1 MLDLTP
7 IVQAVIALAASAITI
22 FLIPWLKTRFGNE
35 TLEKARSW
43 VEIAVYAAEKLYG
56 AGNGDQKLEYAEA
69 FLAQH
74 GIKLDT
80 SELIAMVNAE
90 IKKMEQ
96 MEIEPVVSADIP
108 NLADQNK
115 EQDEGYEPD
124 LIRVE

>member
-1 MLDLTP
+1 MIDLTP
-7 IVQAVIALAASAITI
+7 IIQAIIALAASAITV

-35 TLEKARSW
+35 KLEKAKGL
-43 VEIAVYAAEKLYG
+43 VQIAVYAAEKLYG

-74 GIKLDT
+74 KIKLDT

-96 MEIEPVVSADIP
+96 AELLKVDTVIEPPAYI
-108 NLADQNK
+108 
-115 EQDEGYEPD
+115 EPPD
-124 LIRVE
+124 GVAAPLDGTY

>member
-1 MLDLTP
+1 MLDFTP
-7 IVQAVIALAASAITI
+7 ILEAIIALAASAITI
-22 FLIPWLKTRFGNE
+22 FLIPWLRQRYGNE
-35 TLEKARSW
+35 TLEKARGW

-74 GIKLDT
+74 NIKLDT

-96 MEIEPVVSADIP
+96 AEITLIEEEPVPMPEEAP
-108 NLADQNK
+108 
-115 EQDEGYEPD
+115 EE
-124 LIRVE
+124 